1 MPREIKKEIRMEQ
14 EDQRLVWKIWL
25 KSYRDHRLDFID
37 WLHFMGYEIRS
48 VLIDEDAENQKEE
61 TEIAKLL
68 FEKNV
73 QPIRQN
79 KEGIRINNE

>member
-1 MPREIKKEIRMEQ
+1 MKL
-14 EDQRLVWKIWL
+14 EDQRLLWEIWL
-25 KSYRDHRLDFID
+25 KSYQDHRLDFID

-48 VLIDEDAENQKEE
+48 VLIDEDAESQKEE
-61 TEIAKLL
+61 IEIAKLL

-79 KEGIRINNE
+79 KGGIRINNE

>member
-1 MPREIKKEIRMEQ
+1 MEL
-14 EDQRLVWKIWL
+14 EDQRLLWKIWVN
-25 KSYRDHRLDFID
+25 SYRDHRLDFID

-48 VLIDEDAENQKEE
+48 VLIDEDAESQKEE
-61 TEIAKLL
+61 IEIAKLL

-79 KEGIRINNE
+79 KGGIRINNE